1 MRLRSNQMHR
11 ALCRKDIRV
20 GKEQWKKKE
29 EEEEEENRSE
39 KSEKRERFLLVFSF
53 SIHTKKKN
61 YSTSIILWVIVMVT
75 SMNRYYFNEV
85 FKQISSK
92 IDQLKTFLPPTT
104 HLQVNIKE
112 KQIYPFS

>member
-1 MRLRSNQMHR
+1 V
-11 ALCRKDIRV
+11 K
-20 GKEQWKKKE
+20 
-29 EEEEEENRSE
+29 
-39 KSEKRERFLLVFSF
+39 EKRRRRRRRKSIRKEREERTISVSFLFLYSY
-53 SIHTKKKN
+53 KKKN
-61 YSTSIILWVIVMVT
+61 YSTSIVLWVIVMVT